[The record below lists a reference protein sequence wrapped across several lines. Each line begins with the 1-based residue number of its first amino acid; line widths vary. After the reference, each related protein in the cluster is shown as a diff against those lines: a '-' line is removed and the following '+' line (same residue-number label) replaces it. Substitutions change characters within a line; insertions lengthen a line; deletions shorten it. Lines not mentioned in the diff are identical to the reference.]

1 MAETTAP
8 DRYRLV
14 PQVLDGVEIRVF
26 ADAPTSMRELLVATA
41 TFGDGDFLV
50 SGDERLTYGEHFD
63 RVAGLAVRMR
73 DVYGVR
79 HGTRVAI
86 AMRNHVEWVIA
97 FWATQAL
104 GAVSVPLN
112 ACSRSSASRA
122 SCCCTW
128 TSEWAARSCCSTSGT
143 STTPS
148 GCSSARRVT
157 AFSAVPTI
165 LRSLLSSPK
174 LDAHDL
180 SSLTSLAAGAAPV
193 PADLLA
199 RMGSLRDGVGVA
211 RLRNHRGDGRVVVN
225 AGAGVVDHPTSV
237 GRPLP
242 MIDVRIVDPETG
254 FDRPQG
260 DAGEIWFKGP
270 NVIRGYWNDPAA
282 DAASFVDGWFRSGD
296 LGYLDDEGLLF
307 VVDRLKDVIIRGG
320 QNIYCAEVEVAI
332 GACPGVDDVA
342 VLGLAHPTLGEEVA
356 AVVVVALADEH
367 GVSADVLRTVLA
379 GRLAAYKVP
388 AVFVLRHDPLPRTAT
403 GKVLKRQLRDE
414 PSP

>member
-1 MAETTAP
+1 MRTISRRSQASP
-8 DRYRLV
+8 LV
-14 PQVLDGVEIRVF
+14 PL
-26 ADAPTSMRELLVATA
+26 
-41 TFGDGDFLV
+41 
-50 SGDERLTYGEHFD
+50 
-63 RVAGLAVRMR
+63 
-73 DVYGVR
+73 
-79 HGTRVAI
+79 
-86 AMRNHVEWVIA
+86 
-97 FWATQAL
+97 
-104 GAVSVPLN
+104 
-112 ACSRSSASRA
+112 
-122 SCCCTW
+122 
-128 TSEWAARSCCSTSGT
+128 
-143 STTPS
+143 
-148 GCSSARRVT
+148 
-157 AFSAVPTI
+157 
-165 LRSLLSSPK
+165 
-174 LDAHDL
+174 
-180 SSLTSLAAGAAPV
+180 PV

-199 RMGSLRDGVGVA
+199 RMGSLRDGITVMHGYGITEATGGVA
-211 RLRNHRGDGRVVVN
+211 VN

-320 QNIYCAEVEVAI
+320 QNIYCAEVEAAI
-332 GACPGVDDVA
+332 GACRGVDDVA

-379 GRLAAYKVP
+379 GRLEAYKVP

-414 PSP
+414 LSP